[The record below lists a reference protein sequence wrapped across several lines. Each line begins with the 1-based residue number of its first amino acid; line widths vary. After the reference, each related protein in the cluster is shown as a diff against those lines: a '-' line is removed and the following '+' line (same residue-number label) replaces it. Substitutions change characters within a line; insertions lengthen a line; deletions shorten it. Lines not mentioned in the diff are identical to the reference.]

1 MEGLWLI
8 NYALSAHLIKEK
20 FLYLWS
26 SFRSL
31 ILHQFLSLVP
41 ISGSAEFFFSSNSQ
55 LLKLLLTEPSN
66 LASNSYLGSFVELP
80 RACWDY
86 IATWIVKQVWDDFP
100 AARVLLAIFFS
111 SIFFQLIFTGATL
124 IFFKVKK
131 KFEQWEGLS
140 GAWFGFFVVIDGD
153 PSKVGLFEVLRGSGG
168 GLVVVTPLRLD
179 THWSGGSL
187 SLSLLATGASPRLH
201 NSAPAPE
208 LHPAAQCIAMQCYE
222 QCNALIS
229 IMQCN
234 ALQCTLQRTRWHS
247 PMQYTV

>member
-100 AARVLLAIFFS
+100 AARVLLEIFFS

-140 GAWFGFFVVIDGD
+140 GAWFGFVVVIDGD

-187 SLSLLATGASPRLH
+187 SLSLSSRPALLLGCTTVHQRLNCTPRH
-201 NSAPAPE
+201 SA
-208 LHPAAQCIAMQCYE
+208 L
-222 QCNALIS
+222 QCNAMSSAMLWS
-229 IMQCN
+229 
-234 ALQCTLQRTRWHS
+234 
-247 PMQYTV
+247 V